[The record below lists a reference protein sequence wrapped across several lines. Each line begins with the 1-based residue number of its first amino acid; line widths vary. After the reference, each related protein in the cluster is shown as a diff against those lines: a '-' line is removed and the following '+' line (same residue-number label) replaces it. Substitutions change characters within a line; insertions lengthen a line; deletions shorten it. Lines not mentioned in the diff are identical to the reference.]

1 MGIGQFEQRLER
13 LVEGTVARTFRSGV
27 QPVEIGRRLTREMDL
42 RRYAGV
48 HGLIVPNAFDVFIAP
63 EDMDRFEPFLS
74 TLVRELEDAAREH
87 AKTEGYSFVGPV
99 TVSIRG
105 EEGRA
110 RGTVQVDSEVREPP
124 GGWPQASLVLASG
137 ESILI
142 GEEPVII
149 GRLPSCSIVL
159 PDANVSRRHA
169 EVRREESAIVVRDLG
184 STNGTKVNGTRTDAW
199 ELSDGDEIVVGTT
212 TLRFERA

>member
-48 HGLIVPNAFDVFIAP
+48 HGLIVPNSFEVSIAH

-87 AKTEGYSFVGPV
+87 AKSEGYSFVGPV
-99 TVSIRG
+99 SVSIHSD
-105 EEGRA
+105 EGRA
-110 RGTVQVDSEVREPP
+110 RGTVQVDSEVREVP

-137 ESILI
+137 ESILV

-169 EVRREESAIVVRDLG
+169 EVRREENTIILRDLG
-184 STNGTKVNGTRTDAW
+184 STNGTKVNGARTEAQ
-199 ELSDGDEIVVGTT
+199 ELKDGDEIIVGTT
-212 TLRFERA
+212 KMRFERA